1 MLFLSFSPERLSR
14 FGQHRQNLTTF
25 HLRTW
30 DSARSWLGQ
39 SSDQPRRQV
48 LAEGHG
54 ALLWVDG

>member
-14 FGQHRQNLTTF
+14 FGQRRQNLTTF
-25 HLRTW
+25 HLRTC

-54 ALLWVDG
+54 DLLWVDG